1 MLAVRPSTVP
11 SLQPAVASASRA
23 PSAKNAE
30 VNLLSPF
37 QPYQPWN
44 NPCVPFSRII
54 NQDFYGFT
62 FYSSVRKFVCPLPAR
77 RAGRRRGQL
86 GRSRASVSVP
96 SPGARGP

>member
-1 MLAVRPSTVP
+1 MLAVLPSTVP

-44 NPCVPFSRII
+44 NPACNLFSRLTP
-54 NQDFYGFT
+54 QTRYLETDKT
-62 FYSSVRKFVCPLPAR
+62 HTHTSELSWSK
-77 RAGRRRGQL
+77 
-86 GRSRASVSVP
+86 
-96 SPGARGP
+96 PGWTG

>member
-1 MLAVRPSTVP
+1 MLAVLPSTVP

-44 NPCVPFSRII
+44 NPGASCEHTR
-54 NQDFYGFT
+54 DCGGW
-62 FYSSVRKFVCPLPAR
+62 KE
-77 RAGRRRGQL
+77 RRGDMGGDL
-86 GRSRASVSVP
+86 GAQ
-96 SPGARGP
+96 GPEAHTSL